1 MALQGDEVAQVI
13 TLGHILVIP
22 GCASV
27 VFQQAFP
34 PTLTDSPRPLGGLWR
49 WSTVGRG
56 GAGWSLRARDFV
68 AISVHTPAEA
78 SAAVAL
84 QWHEVSL
91 VITLGDVDP

>member
-1 MALQGDEVAQVI
+1 
-13 TLGHILVIP
+13 
-22 GCASV
+22 
-27 VFQQAFP
+27 
-34 PTLTDSPRPLGGLWR
+34 
-49 WSTVGRG
+49 VGRG